1 MNKIL
6 KLNVLLFFA
15 MTFTTTQVLAQSL
28 LFTPTEVYVQT
39 EIGQQVEQQINIKV
53 AGLPALSMISSFDL
67 TLQGPDAEF
76 FTANDPQRSLMELL
90 AELMG
95 GGHNV
100 SVTYAPTGPA
110 TAEEPHTATLLVTVA
125 LLGGIMPVQ
134 GTVELNG
141 STTVP
146 PGPPQVVSTS
156 PVNGNMEVQ
165 ANQPFIT
172 ITYNKE
178 ITIVNPDL
186 ITVNGEPVENPLEEE
201 NVLSFDLITPESPV
215 LPSGETFNVVIG
227 AGAIADA
234 NGNETVTDYTLN
246 FATLDYPM
254 IISTVPVANSTT
266 VYDPDAPGL
275 IDLVFNF
282 DREVLQGSL
291 GEIVSLNQAF
301 PIQNITFN
309 GNSVTVSLSNNVAI
323 GTSQV
328 QITFQKG
335 SVFDANSNQVLEST
349 YTFYLTAMSSRM
361 IVSEKIFDMG
371 GFELDKNNLR
381 SGNLYIKKV
390 FFSDGTEETR
400 KFFHHN

>member
-6 KLNVLLFFA
+6 KLNALLFFA
-15 MTFTTTQVLAQSL
+15 MTITTTQVLAQSL
-28 LFTPTEVYVQT
+28 LFTPTEVYVPT

-201 NVLSFDLITPESPV
+201 NVLSFDLITLESPV

>member
-6 KLNVLLFFA
+6 KLNALLFFA

-76 FTANDPQRSLMELL
+76 FTADDPQRSLMELL

-178 ITIVNPDL
+178 ITIVNPDF

-215 LPSGETFNVVIG
+215 LPSDETFNVVIG

-282 DREVLQGSL
+282 DRDVLQGSL

-349 YTFYLTAMSSRM
+349 YTFYLTAMSSRI

-371 GFELDKNNLR
+371 GFELEENNLR

>member
-6 KLNVLLFFA
+6 KLNALLFFA

-28 LFTPTEVYVQT
+28 LFTPTEVHVQT

-125 LLGGIMPVQ
+125 LLGGVMPVQ

>member
-6 KLNVLLFFA
+6 KLNALLFFA

-246 FATLDYPM
+246 FATLDYPR